1 MSKFSEFYQKFR
13 IFKFCIFSELK
24 TTRVLMSKKEDVE
37 QFKNVTGVTSNEIA
51 EFWLGSA
58 GELDVI
64 LLVQKLLVS
73 RIKI

>member
-1 MSKFSEFYQKFR
+1 
-13 IFKFCIFSELK
+13 
-24 TTRVLMSKKEDVE
+24 MSKKEDVE